1 MSEISEFD
9 LLERV
14 LSEKNSS
21 SLETEIAE
29 ISLTIH
35 NENPWSSECGHSNIH
50 TENNAT
56 VCIDCG
62 IEIDS
67 HKFNDKD
74 WKYYD
79 EGKSAARCQI
89 KKEQDKSIYK
99 DVEGKGIPEKVMSM
113 ADKLYSE
120 VTKGGIHRKINRTS
134 IIFAC
139 VYEAYKQNGIPQ
151 DFEKLVKAFYLE
163 RKPALNGIKYIAFRV
178 PKNVYTTPEYTNV
191 TPVTLIKNI
200 MEMFFATEIQI
211 DKVIEI
217 YHKIKKGSKVITGCK
232 PNSLASSVVY
242 YWIKNHNGNNISLK
256 NFALKVKLSQ
266 ITIKKICKNI
276 ESVIEKEE

>member
-1 MSEISEFD
+1 MSEFD
-9 LLERV
+9 FF
-14 LSEKNSS
+14 EKVI
-21 SLETEIAE
+21 TENIQNAPE
-29 ISLTIH
+29 KSTSVSIKVHT
-35 NENPWSSECGHSNIH
+35 ENPWKPECEHNSIH
-50 TENNAT
+50 TESNT
-56 VCIDCG
+56 TICMDCG

-79 EGKSAARCQI
+79 EGKSAARCQV

-99 DVEGKGIPEKVMSM
+99 DVEGKGIPEKVITI
-113 ADKLYSE
+113 ADKLYLE

-139 VYEAYKQNGIPQ
+139 VYEAYKQSGIPQ

-163 RKPALNGIKYIAFRV
+163 RKPALSGIKYIAFRV
-178 PKNVYTTPEYTNV
+178 PKDMYAAPEYTNV

-200 MEMFFATEIQI
+200 MEMFFGTEKQI
-211 DKVIEI
+211 EQVVEI

-242 YWIKNHNGNNISLK
+242 YWIKNYNGNNITLK
-256 NFALKVKLSQ
+256 NFALKVKLSE

-276 ESVIEKEE
+276 ETVMENK